1 MVDYSVSYYRAD
13 RYKLWVPLQRP
24 GRPPHAELRF
34 GVPLVAR
41 TLGQPINPRMHH
53 IRSPLLGT

>member
-24 GRPPHAELRF
+24 G
-34 GVPLVAR
+34 AR
-41 TLGQPINPRMHH
+41 RARNH
-53 IRSPLLGT
+53 